1 MALPNNWTTQS
12 GQAMARP
19 SGISDAAWRAAIEG
33 EGWTPGATGA
43 GTAPGATPE
52 QIMAWIFQAI
62 QSGVQVASTIHGQ
75 ITAANAPAGTV
86 TLANG
91 MTVPIEYLG
100 LLNISGT
107 STTPPLTI
115 DTSAPPPV
123 VEEEKFELTPATIGL
138 IGGGLLILLVVL
150 RK

>member
-1 MALPNNWTTQS
+1 MDLPNTWVTLD
-12 GQAMARP
+12 GQPMARTAAMED
-19 SGISDAAWRAAIEG
+19 SAWRALIESQ
-33 EGWTPGATGA
+33 GWTPGATGA
-43 GTAPGATPE
+43 GTAPGATPQ

-62 QSGVQVASTIHGQ
+62 QSGVQVASTIHGA